1 MPVEST
7 TLIRVVAPIALA
19 VGAFVPKSL
28 YVASSYYIDKY
39 RQLSSY
45 LEYKYEQ
52 TLQLV
57 NLQPIK
63 TEGSIDEFVSV
74 YSKEYRVPAN
84 LLKAN
89 MITESALNSD
99 AYSPKGAI
107 GLAQIMPFNAKRC
120 GVPKVSKLWDE
131 EHNIRCGAQILS
143 EELSTY
149 KGDVV
154 KALQSYN
161 GGPGCINKCKESINH
176 AQKVISTYAKL
187 EYAEQQSYKDL
198 G

>member
-1 MPVEST
+1 M
-7 TLIRVVAPIALA
+7 
-19 VGAFVPKSL
+19 
-28 YVASSYYIDKY
+28 
-39 RQLSSY
+39 
-45 LEYKYEQ
+45 EYQYER

-63 TEGSIDEFVSV
+63 TEASIDEYVAV
-74 YSKEYRVPAN
+74 YAKEYRVPAN

-107 GLAQIMPFNAKRC
+107 GLAQIMPANAKRC
-120 GVPKVSKLWDE
+120 GVKKVSKLWDE
-131 EHNIRCGAQILS
+131 KHNIRCGAQILA
-143 EELSTY
+143 EELHTY
-149 KGDVV
+149 NGDVV

-161 GGPGCINKCKESINH
+161 GGPGCINKCRESINH
-176 AQKVISTYAKL
+176 AQRVVSVYARL
-187 EYAEQQSYKDL
+187 EYAQEQGYKDL